1 MKREPECLR
10 RGQCDGDPV
19 RHHRLVR
26 RVAGG
31 MVVADAA
38 RDRVGIRVRNVHP
51 GVAEPHP
58 FPPPNGR
65 VDVVHH
71 VVRDVC
77 AGQRPVPGTSGTA
90 DALDAPPRVF
100 HGTPDPVGRGSAPRD
115 PRSADEEHP
124 RRGHRLPKPGRGP
137 SPIGKRSGHCRSD
150 SRGSADAGRL
160 RVRRALLRPGI
171 DPGVT
176 PSLLPSKIEAE
187 DRLTTSTTSG
197 IDFRSGP
204 SRSRA
209 PSRQRLLVR
218 LRSRGRLA
226 AVTFLQPAP
235 WSGDV
240 RLHAACSPRAHVVGT
255 MRCAGVVGAP

>member
-1 MKREPECLR
+1 LKREPECLR

-100 HGTPDPVGRGSAPRD
+100 HRTPDPVGAEARREIRGVQMRNTPDEATGYRNLDAAPRPLGNARATVGATREAARTPVGYECVERFFAPGLTRVS
-115 PRSADEEHP
+115 PR
-124 RRGHRLPKPGRGP
+124 
-137 SPIGKRSGHCRSD
+137 
-150 SRGSADAGRL
+150 
-160 RVRRALLRPGI
+160 
-171 DPGVT
+171 
-176 PSLLPSKIEAE
+176 
-187 DRLTTSTTSG
+187 
-197 IDFRSGP
+197 
-204 SRSRA
+204 
-209 PSRQRLLVR
+209 
-218 LRSRGRLA
+218 
-226 AVTFLQPAP
+226 
-235 WSGDV
+235 
-240 RLHAACSPRAHVVGT
+240 ACSPARSRRRIASRLLRRPG
-255 MRCAGVVGAP
+255 

>member
-1 MKREPECLR
+1 
-10 RGQCDGDPV
+10 V

-77 AGQRPVPGTSGTA
+77 TGQRPVPGTSGTA

-100 HGTPDPVGRGSAPRD
+100 HRRPDPVGAEARREIRGVQMRNTP
-115 PRSADEEHP
+115 DEATGYRNLDAALRPLGNARPESDLGSCVNVH
-124 RRGHRLPKPGRGP
+124 
-137 SPIGKRSGHCRSD
+137 RSD
-150 SRGSADAGRL
+150 VGLEIMFGTGKGRSSS
-160 RVRRALLRPGI
+160 
-171 DPGVT
+171 T
-176 PSLLPSKIEAE
+176 PCTEA
-187 DRLTTSTTSG
+187 
-197 IDFRSGP
+197 
-204 SRSRA
+204 A
-209 PSRQRLLVR
+209 
-218 LRSRGRLA
+218 
-226 AVTFLQPAP
+226 
-235 WSGDV
+235 
-240 RLHAACSPRAHVVGT
+240 SPRPKRKSRPRAGASSSRTT
-255 MRCAGVVGAP
+255 MAGAEAR

>member
-1 MKREPECLR
+1 M
-10 RGQCDGDPV
+10 

-137 SPIGKRSGHCRSD
+137 SPIGKRSSGVRP
-150 SRGSADAGRL
+150 RL
-160 RVRRALLRPGI
+160 LCERPPKRRRAGDHVRDREGPIEQYTVYG
-171 DPGVT
+171 
-176 PSLLPSKIEAE
+176 SSFAEAE
-187 DRLTTSTTSG
+187 AEIETAGLAR
-197 IDFRSGP
+197 RRRERP
-204 SRSRA
+204 WPARK
-209 PSRQRLLVR
+209 P
-218 LRSRGRLA
+218 GR
-226 AVTFLQPAP
+226 
-235 WSGDV
+235 
-240 RLHAACSPRAHVVGT
+240 
-255 MRCAGVVGAP
+255 